1 MARGFCQP
9 KTDQRE
15 METRAVI
22 IGGMTR
28 HGLNREMLAKKVKRK
43 PSTLN
48 THIRE
53 IRAMR
58 LGELWDILD
67 VLQPDEAE
75 IMKILIT
82 GGRGK

>member
-9 KTDQRE
+9 KIDQRE
-15 METRAVI
+15 LETKALI
-22 IGGMTR
+22 IGGLTR
-28 HGLNREMLAKKVKRK
+28 RGMNRDTLAKKIKRK

-53 IRAMR
+53 IREMR

-67 VLQPDEAE
+67 VLQPDEVE
-75 IMKILIT
+75 KGKIL
-82 GGRGK
+82 